1 MRVFLLLVLAL
12 LIGVGVYGYAPDVS
26 HAKLVERYGGA
37 PSQYIE
43 LSDGSTAHY
52 RDQGNPDGV
61 PIILL
66 HGSSSSLFTWEGWVS
81 LLGSKYRIITVD
93 LPGHGL
99 TGRTPGDNYSFD
111 AFQAFV
117 ERFTKAINI
126 DQFVIG
132 GHSMG
137 GEVAARF
144 TLNLPDRV
152 KALILLD
159 ASGVTVPDLKR
170 EEPLGF
176 TLLRTPVVRAGLRW
190 FTPKSLVKE
199 GLKKFYVD
207 PGRVTEEQ
215 IERYWMLIRHE
226 GNRVALIKRYSLPRP
241 VALNDRLG
249 RIGTPTLIL
258 WGEEDRLE
266 PVEVGKAYA
275 ASITGAEAIY
285 LPAVGHLPQ
294 EEAPEKSA
302 AAVMNFLKRFDASIP
317 QAPELGSGR

>member
-12 LIGVGVYGYAPDVS
+12 LIGAGVYFYTPDIP

-37 PSQYIE
+37 PSKYIE

-52 RDQGNPDGV
+52 RDQGNPDGM

-66 HGSSSSLFTWEGWVS
+66 HGFSSSLFTWEGWVP
-81 LLGSKYRIITVD
+81 LLGSKYRVITVD

-99 TGRTPGDNYSFD
+99 TGRTPDDNYSFD

-117 ERFTKAINI
+117 ERFTEAIHVE
-126 DQFVIG
+126 QFVVG

-152 KALILLD
+152 KALILVN
-159 ASGVTVPDLKR
+159 ASGVSVPDLKR

-176 TLLRTPVVRAGLRW
+176 ALLRMPIVKYGLLW
-190 FTPKSLVKE
+190 FAPKSLVAE

-207 PGRVTEEQ
+207 PSLVTDEQ
-215 IERYWMLIRHE
+215 IERYWMLIRHQ
-226 GNRVALIKRYSLPRP
+226 GNRSALIKRASLARP
-241 VALNDRLG
+241 VALNDRLA

-266 PVEVGKAYA
+266 PIAVGKAYA
-275 ASITGAEAIY
+275 SSIAGAEAVY
-285 LPAVGHLPQ
+285 LAGVGHVPE
-294 EEAPEKSA
+294 EEAPDKSA

-317 QAPELGSGR
+317 VAPELGSGR